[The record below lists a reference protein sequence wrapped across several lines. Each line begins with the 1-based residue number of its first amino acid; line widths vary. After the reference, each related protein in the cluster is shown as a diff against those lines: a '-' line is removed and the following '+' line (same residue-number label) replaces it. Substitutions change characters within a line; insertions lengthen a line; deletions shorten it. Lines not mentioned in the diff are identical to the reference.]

1 MDFSLQTHFEFLCK
15 SRLDHSD
22 YKSKFK
28 TYRLDNYKLI
38 VGNVDC
44 PDGGCKPKQKDDTET
59 ELDIFERQSG
69 LPQNNSRLFDLTE
82 DEKEEY
88 DLSEVYPEI
97 VADLQLRLK

>member
-1 MDFSLQTHFEFLCK
+1 MCK
-15 SRLDHSD
+15 LRLVHIDH
-22 YKSKFK
+22 KPKFK

-44 PDGGCKPKQKDDTET
+44 PDGGCKPEQKDDTVS
-59 ELDIFERQSG
+59 ELDFFDRQSG

-88 DLSEVYPEI
+88 DLSELYPEI
-97 VADLQLRLK
+97 VADLRLKLK